1 MGPCRVLT
9 YISSFT
15 RLVDACRFGRN
26 YPMWMKM
33 SPKHYL
39 YTTPEECCDLWYP
52 GEFNCPMAED
62 DGVQEGYFWLVD
74 EAFFPNWKG
83 DGCGYGND
91 YPEWM
96 ADPTQAKAHLFQT
109 AEECCD
115 LWFPSHSAHCQ
126 NTIVYSSVG
135 TQTGGPPNY
144 NNGTWYPTLT
154 SPYECLDGTP
164 PGWMVAEGYKPHYV
178 FDSHAECCQAHY
190 CSDIRGKVQ
199 SGNSL
204 EHPVEPGQYPKWGN

>member
-1 MGPCRVLT
+1 MTLR
-9 YISSFT
+9 
-15 RLVDACRFGRN
+15 RFGRN

-52 GEFNCPMAED
+52 SELNCPMAED

-154 SPYECLDGTP
+154 SPRWPSSPAASGSRPIAITAASHSSSGGTR
-164 PGWMVAEGYKPHYV
+164 WT
-178 FDSHAECCQAHY
+178 DS
-190 CSDIRGKVQ
+190 D
-199 SGNSL
+199 
-204 EHPVEPGQYPKWGN
+204 PV